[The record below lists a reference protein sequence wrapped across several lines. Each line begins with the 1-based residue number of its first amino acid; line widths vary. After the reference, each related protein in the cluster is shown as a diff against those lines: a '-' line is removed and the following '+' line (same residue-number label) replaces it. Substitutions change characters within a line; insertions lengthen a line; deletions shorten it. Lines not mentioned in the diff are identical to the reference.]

1 MKTFHQFITE
11 IKTIAFKMAKSHK
24 VYDKNRVTNI
34 GAGRAVPKR
43 SSSSAGGNGNGGNG
57 GDGGG
62 GDGGE

>member
-11 IKTIAFKMAKSHK
+11 LKTIPYFGSKRHK

-43 SSSSAGGNGNGGNG
+43 SSSSAGGGS
-57 GDGGG
+57 GDGSG

>member
-1 MKTFHQFITE
+1 MKTFHQFLTE
-11 IKTIAFKMAKSHK
+11 IKTISFKMAKPHK

-43 SSSSAGGNGNGGNG
+43 SSSSSGGGAGG
-57 GDGGG
+57 DG